1 MQSWQEI
8 LATFE
13 LVVRARLICAK
24 TGNKIMDIKEILS
37 YPDSHSFY
45 ATFAQVNGVL
55 DSSGSR
61 YVLQT

>member
-1 MQSWQEI
+1 MQSSQEI

-13 LVVRARLICAK
+13 SVVRARLICAH

-45 ATFAQVNGVL
+45 ATFAHGNGDL
-55 DSSGSR
+55 DSS
-61 YVLQT
+61 